1 MDALERERLTRQYT
15 RYIARRTDGSGVCAL
30 HCQTATADYF
40 GFDKFP
46 VPKDHGILDPTGK
59 YRMFGCPGNKRG
71 ANNMSLRIAYSRT
84 PGRQKPN
91 MTRFRISGDPVLD
104 TVQVITNFLNESGV
118 DWLYIANKNGNPL
131 SRSAFH
137 SDAV

>member
-1 MDALERERLTRQYT
+1 MDALERNRLARQYT
-15 RYIARRTDGSGVCAL
+15 RFIPRRTDGSGVCAI
-30 HCQTATADYF
+30 HCQTATAEYF

-46 VPKDHGILDPTGK
+46 VPKDHGIPNPSGQG
-59 YRMFGCPGNKRG
+59 RIIAWPSNKRG
-71 ANNMSLRIAYSRT
+71 ANNMSLRIAYART
-84 PGRQKPN
+84 PGRQKPD

-118 DWLYIANKNGNPL
+118 DWLYIANRNGNPL